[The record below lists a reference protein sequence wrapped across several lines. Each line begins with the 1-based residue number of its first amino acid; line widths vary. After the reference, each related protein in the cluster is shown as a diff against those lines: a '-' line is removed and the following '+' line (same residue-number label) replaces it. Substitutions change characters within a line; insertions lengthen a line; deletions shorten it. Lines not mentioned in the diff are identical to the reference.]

1 MPDPIT
7 KADKAW
13 KAYQKKM
20 ADWKKKNPGQDPA
33 DAFDFKNKKE
43 FMADFNS
50 KNKKKPVK
58 RLRDTPLISGR
69 TGGKESDYHGKAGA
83 KKRKAEGTFN
93 PKTGKDTDPKKG
105 RYGDAAMEAKWK
117 NHYAKTKQGRDKAPY
132 PQANTQE
139 FPKVTKAT
147 IKNAKGG
154 YKKRQ

>member
-20 ADWKKKNPGQDPA
+20 ADWKKKNPGEDVN
-33 DAFDFKNKKE
+33 DAFDFPTKAA
-43 FMADFNS
+43 FMKDYNA

-69 TGGKESDYHGKAGA
+69 TGGKESDYYGKAGQ
-83 KKRKAEGTFN
+83 KKRKKEGTYN
-93 PKTGKDTDPKKG
+93 PKTGKDTGNPDEA
-105 RYGDAAMEAKWK
+105 GDYMMESKWK
-117 NHYAKTKQGRDKAPY
+117 NYYAKTKQGRDKAPY

-139 FPKVTKAT
+139 FPNVTKAT
-147 IKNAKGG
+147 I
-154 YKKRQ
+154 